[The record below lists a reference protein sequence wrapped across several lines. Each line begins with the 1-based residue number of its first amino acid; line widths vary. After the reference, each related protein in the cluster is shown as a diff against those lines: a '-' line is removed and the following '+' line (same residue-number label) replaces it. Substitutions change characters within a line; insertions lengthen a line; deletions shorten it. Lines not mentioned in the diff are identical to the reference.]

1 MGSLRM
7 EEEKPEVVTPVMR
20 ATAEAVV
27 REEANR
33 EEFTRRMMREAAER
47 AANLRKF
54 EKQKKRM

>member
-1 MGSLRM
+1 MRK
-7 EEEKPEVVTPVMR
+7 EEEKAEVVTSVMR

-33 EEFTRRMMREAAER
+33 EEFERRMMREAAEC

-54 EKQKKRM
+54 EKPKKRM

>member
-1 MGSLRM
+1 M

>member
-1 MGSLRM
+1 MGNLRV

-20 ATAEAVV
+20 ANAEAVV